1 MENDNGKSI
10 NALTDR
16 TVGLLRRSLVG
27 ADRVIESHELDVIC
41 AFAAGYVRLE
51 SKGLG
56 RDAVV
61 SHLIIGLGH
70 AIHNKAIVK
79 LDFVV
84 LSGVSSRGS
93 ALNVSRCSAELKAFV
108 LILPVSIIPIDRQL
122 VSFVSRKSG
131 GAKIQIRKI
140 NGKLRNKN
148 RRTVHVENII
158 PIVSCQLVVD
168 VLRIR
173 DPVVENLMPGKVVVI
188 HPDAVN
194 IRRAFVASESDIHWR
209 ALGEV
214 VVRRILNRTGHDA
227 VDVNIHQAIFVLF
240 LHDEAQPDMFIFLEL
255 GADFR
260 LFRLESRLLSRNLDS
275 ASTAHPIC
283 DNRVVIQNVSGAE
296 FDLDCLASTAEV
308 GLKRFVADA
317 KSRIA

>member
-27 ADRVIESHELDVIC
+27 ADRVIESHEFDVIC
-41 AFAAGYVRLE
+41 AFAAGHVRLE

-61 SHLIIGLGH
+61 SHLIICLGH

-108 LILPVSIIPIDRQL
+108 LILTVGIIPIDRQL

-131 GAKIQIRKI
+131 GGKIQIRKI
-140 NGKLRNKN
+140 DRKLRN
-148 RRTVHVENII
+148 EN
-158 PIVSCQLVVD
+158 
-168 VLRIR
+168 
-173 DPVVENLMPGKVVVI
+173 
-188 HPDAVN
+188 
-194 IRRAFVASESDIHWR
+194 
-209 ALGEV
+209 
-214 VVRRILNRTGHDA
+214 
-227 VDVNIHQAIFVLF
+227 
-240 LHDEAQPDMFIFLEL
+240 
-255 GADFR
+255 
-260 LFRLESRLLSRNLDS
+260 
-275 ASTAHPIC
+275 
-283 DNRVVIQNVSGAE
+283 
-296 FDLDCLASTAEV
+296 
-308 GLKRFVADA
+308 
-317 KSRIA
+317 